1 MRRIYWDTMIHAYWF
16 EDHKKLSDRV
26 QNIYETMQKR
36 DDALC
41 SSPFVLGELLVGP
54 LRTADFAAA
63 ELIQQFF
70 NSEIITMLAYPSQ
83 AASVFAQLRAQSGVK
98 ARDALHLA
106 VAATAGVDLFLT
118 NDRRLQ
124 RLVVPGIQ
132 FITSL
137 DTDLF

>member
-1 MRRIYWDTMIHAYWF
+1 
-16 EDHKKLSDRV
+16 
-26 QNIYETMQKR
+26 
-36 DDALC
+36 
-41 SSPFVLGELLVGP
+41 
-54 LRTADFAAA
+54 
-63 ELIQQFF
+63 
-70 NSEIITMLAYPSQ
+70 MLAYPSQ

-98 ARDALHLA
+98 ALDALHLA

-124 RLVVPGIQ
+124 KLVVPGIQ